1 MGLIKGSLTLILVF
15 VFMMAG
21 ANKVS
26 DQVMTQCKEEEE
38 PGELGG
44 PASCSASWN
53 ANGAM
58 RVGASAVVG
67 AGPLGQSMDNEDS
80 VE

>member
-26 DQVMTQCKEEEE
+26 DQVMTQSEEDEE
-38 PGELGG
+38 PGD
-44 PASCSASWN
+44 
-53 ANGAM
+53 
-58 RVGASAVVG
+58 R
-67 AGPLGQSMDNEDS
+67 
-80 VE
+80 